1 MKRIVACTLCLV
13 IACVLGCRKS
23 PEPEPEVPAVE
34 QQRQWKLAF
43 ITNTAASFWRYA
55 HAGIEKA
62 EAELGV
68 KVTFLMPPNSTVEE
82 QTQYLE
88 NLIAQK
94 YDAVAISAIDAE
106 NMVPLLD
113 KVAGYMA
120 LFCHDSDA
128 PGSKRLAYL
137 GTNNHFAGTVLGKR
151 LVKLLPDGGKIAIF
165 VGRLD
170 AQNARERWQGIMDT
184 IKDSGIPIELVDTKL
199 DEADRARAKQN
210 VEDVIASV
218 PDVDV
223 LIGLW
228 AYNGPMIA
236 SALKG
241 VGKQGQI
248 QALCF
253 DEDRETLQAIKEG
266 IIESTVV
273 QQPFEFGYQGVK
285 LMVDYLERGDVALP
299 GGGKLDIPVLVIDAD
314 KVDEFAAKME
324 AMLNGA

>member
-1 MKRIVACTLCLV
+1 
-13 IACVLGCRKS
+13 
-23 PEPEPEVPAVE
+23 
-34 QQRQWKLAF
+34 
-43 ITNTAASFWRYA
+43 
-55 HAGIEKA
+55 
-62 EAELGV
+62 LGV
-68 KVTFLMPPNSTVEE
+68 NVTFLMPPNSTVEE

-113 KVAGYMA
+113 KVAGRMA

-128 PGSKRLAYL
+128 PASKRLAYL
-137 GTNNHFAGTVLGKR
+137 GTNNYFAGTILGKE
-151 LVKLLPDGGKIAIF
+151 LLKLLPDGGKIAIF

-184 IKDSGIPIELVDTKL
+184 IKNSEIPIELVDTKL

-241 VGKQGQI
+241 VGKQDKI
-248 QALCF
+248 RALCF
-253 DEDRETLQAIKEG
+253 DEDRETLQSIKEG
-266 IIESTVV
+266 IIEATVV

-285 LMVDYLERGDVALP
+285 LMVDYLERGDAALP
-299 GGGKLDIPVLVIDAD
+299 EGGTLDIPVLVIDAEEA
-314 KVDEFAAKME
+314 DEFAAKME
-324 AMLNGA
+324 AMLSGA